1 MSTYPMS
8 LETARYEI
16 TRRLR
21 AADDERQRRL
31 ARRSFRRT
39 HHANAGTMCR

>member
-8 LETARYEI
+8 LEAARHEMS
-16 TRRLR
+16 RRLR
-21 AADDERQRRL
+21 DADDERQRRL

-39 HHANAGTMCR
+39 RRAGAGTMCR